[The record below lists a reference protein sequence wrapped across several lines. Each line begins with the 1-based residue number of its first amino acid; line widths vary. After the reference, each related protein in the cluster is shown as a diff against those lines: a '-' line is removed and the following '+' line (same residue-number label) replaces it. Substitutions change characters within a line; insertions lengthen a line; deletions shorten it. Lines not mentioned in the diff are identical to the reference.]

1 MKPRSAIRQA
11 AARYAYLDAARFKR
25 RLTATELLEFD
36 RLDRDRVLRL
46 ARLPGQI
53 AAAQAKLLRLNAEY
67 AVLADPAAHSRPTG
81 GSAINGQQ
89 GTVIIDE
96 FASFPRPDA
105 IALN

>member
-25 RLTATELLEFD
+25 PLTAAERLEFD
-36 RLDRDRVLRL
+36 RLDRDRALRL

-53 AAAQAKLLRLNAEY
+53 AAAQAKVLRLNAEY
-67 AVLADPAAHSRPTG
+67 AVLAEPAAHARQTG
-81 GSAINGQQ
+81 ASAINGQQ

-96 FASFPRPDA
+96 FADFSRPGA
-105 IALN
+105 LALN